1 MEKNILVTFL
11 SDVKT
16 VKDKTGKIT
25 IRKTPYENVD
35 GEPTQTT
42 NESAVRYLLQE
53 TSLDKIFIFA
63 SEKVRK
69 EEIIHVDGTKY
80 LGEDDKPRTHLQFFL
95 ERIGEFLP
103 NVSECVEKFSS
114 NDGEEINPIYEYNED
129 GTESDNLKSVV
140 EMAERIQKFAAKFK
154 DEKIFLY
161 VDLTGGMR
169 HVNILMLELARLLE
183 YSGLTVKNVLY
194 SNYNFDTQK
203 GKVEPNKNVYDLFQL
218 IAGIEEFV
226 NFGSVQILEKY
237 YNGKETSSA
246 LKRLRDAMKKFA
258 EEIKLCHYGQFRDA
272 IIKLHDAVND
282 FDKDKTDDVEDTLMA
297 RLIGRIH
304 EDYHALIVNRDAEDL
319 DIAEVIR
326 WCLKKDYIQQALTL
340 YTERIPEYLG
350 KKKFIE
356 LTAEESARLE
366 KAVKANPVRYNN
378 FYYLLVHLGPK
389 KDSLEEGNR
398 KYFLAIKI
406 NALNCVRTKNI
417 NIAAWFKDL
426 NEKIAPLR
434 LSVEDES
441 RLRAQLETFNKL
453 VQHPEI
459 LKDLSSPELEPIR
472 EIINAFAAQLEDQKW
487 GKARKKIILDEL
499 GQCDEKKFA
508 EFFPKLLFG
517 QEAAKKFPRS
527 VEKNFYKLLVEGSF
541 NINVSEE
548 TFLTIMETYLRIK
561 DERNHTN
568 HALEDKGAL
577 TVEFGTTEK
586 LRDFIGKALD
596 YIKENTPAQ

>member
-1 MEKNILVTFL
+1 MGKNILVTFL
-11 SDVKT
+11 SDVKLN
-16 VKDKTGKIT
+16 KDGVSIQE
-25 IRKTPYENVD
+25 TPPFENI
-35 GEPTQTT
+35 GGSEPVQTT
-42 NESAVRYLLQE
+42 NESAVRYLVQKFP
-53 TSLDKIFIFA
+53 LDKIFMFG
-63 SEKVRK
+63 SKKVR
-69 EEIIHVDGTKY
+69 TKTF
-80 LGEDDKPRTHLQFFL
+80 LPNDSRTHLDLFK
-95 ERIGEFLP
+95 ER
-103 NVSECVEKFSS
+103 VEKFSP
-114 NDGEEINPIYEYNED
+114 NTDCETYEYNED
-129 GTESDNLKSVV
+129 GTGEENLKSVA
-140 EMAERIQKFAAKFK
+140 EMAGLIQNYAAQFK
-154 DEKIFLY
+154 GADINLH

-169 HVNILMLELARLLE
+169 DVNMMMLDLTRLLE
-183 YSGLTVKNVLY
+183 YSGLKIGRLCY
-194 SNYNFDTQK
+194 ANFSK
-203 GKVEPNKNVYDLFQL
+203 KKVEEIQNIYDMFLL
-218 IAGIEEFV
+218 ISGVEEFV
-226 NFGSVQILEKY
+226 NFGSVKALDDY
-237 YNGKETSSA
+237 YKGKELSPA
-246 LKRLRDAMKKFA
+246 LKKLRDAMKTFA

-356 LTAEESARLE
+356 LSEEESARLE

-417 NIAAWFKDL
+417 NIDSWLKDL
-426 NEKIAPLR
+426 NKKIAPLR
-434 LSVEDES
+434 LSVEDEP

-517 QEAAKKFPRS
+517 QKAAKKFPRS

-541 NINVSEE
+541 SINVSEE